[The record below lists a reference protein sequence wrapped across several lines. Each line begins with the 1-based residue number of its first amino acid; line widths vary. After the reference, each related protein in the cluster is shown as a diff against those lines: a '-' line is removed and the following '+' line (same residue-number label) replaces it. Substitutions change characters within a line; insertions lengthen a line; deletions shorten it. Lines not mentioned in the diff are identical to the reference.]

1 MGPQQFQ
8 IKYDSRV
15 NRAPELE
22 VQIRV
27 LRPFKAGFPNI
38 PKYLAEM
45 WSRRQFVRALS
56 KAERSEEQ
64 LDTVFGNLWG
74 ILSPLLSAGIYY
86 LFIFVVQGGHQGTSF
101 FLHLVAGIFIF
112 EFISTAATRGSTS
125 IVRAAS
131 LISNTSFPRALLPF
145 ADVLTAFKVFL
156 PAMAVYS
163 VIHLVLGQPVSWA
176 TLQVIPAV
184 FLMIVLSLGLA
195 MFTATAQVYFRDTV
209 ALAPFVLRLLMFA
222 SPVLY
227 YPEQAKEILGGPLL
241 AVLNP
246 FFCLVEIFSGSL
258 ARGATF
264 DVWTWIIASSW
275 SFGFLIAGFIF
286 LVTREGEF
294 AARL

>member
-1 MGPQQFQ
+1 ML
-8 IKYDSRV
+8 D
-15 NRAPELE
+15 AET
-22 VQIRV
+22 RV

-38 PKYLAEM
+38 PTYLREM
-45 WSRRQFVRALS
+45 WSRRFFVRALS
-56 KAERSEEQ
+56 RAERSEEQ
-64 LDTVFGNLWG
+64 LDTVFGSLWS
-74 ILSPLLSAGIYY
+74 ILSPLLSAAIYY
-86 LFIFVVQGGHQGTSF
+86 LFIFVVQGGHQGRTF

-131 LISNTSFPRALLPF
+131 LISNTSFPRALLPT
-145 ADVLTAFKVFL
+145 ADVLTAFKVFT

-163 VIHLVLGQPVSWA
+163 VFHLAIRQPISLA

-184 FLMIVLSLGLA
+184 VLMIVLSLGMA

-241 AVLNP
+241 AILNP
-246 FFCLVEIFSGSL
+246 FFCVVEIFSGSL

-264 DVWTWIIASSW
+264 DIWTWLIACAW
-275 SFGFLIAGFIF
+275 SFGFLIAGFVF